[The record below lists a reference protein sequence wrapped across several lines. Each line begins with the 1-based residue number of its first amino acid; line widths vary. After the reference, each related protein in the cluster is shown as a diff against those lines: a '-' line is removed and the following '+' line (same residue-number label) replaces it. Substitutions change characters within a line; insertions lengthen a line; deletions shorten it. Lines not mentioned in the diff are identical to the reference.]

1 MIVFDNVYFSYPN
14 PHGESIPALKGI
26 NLSLAEGESLLILGG
41 NGSGKTTLLK
51 LARGLLMPTEGTVR
65 IQGLNSRN
73 PRSDLSHLV
82 SYVLS
87 RPGDMIF
94 SPIVEEDIAFGLE
107 CRGLPSKEIY
117 TRVHH
122 SLAMLELT
130 KIRKNQ
136 THQLSGGEQ
145 QKVALA
151 GALAHN
157 PKILLLD
164 EPTAYLDFSQSQ
176 RMLKQI
182 RKLKN
187 SITILLATQ
196 RPDPI
201 FQPDRILVLHK
212 GSSLFCGPPVD
223 LLNQPE
229 TLKLAGFIPSK
240 SLLLGNRLRKKGL
253 PLKKPYHTPEQLI
266 RQLCK
271 LWCQISATSAVEA
284 Q

>member
-1 MIVFDNVYFSYPN
+1 LDSKDPRLDL
-14 PHGESIPALKGI
+14 PHI
-26 NLSLAEGESLLILGG
+26 
-41 NGSGKTTLLK
+41 
-51 LARGLLMPTEGTVR
+51 
-65 IQGLNSRN
+65 
-73 PRSDLSHLV
+73 V

-107 CRGLPSKEIY
+107 CRGLPSEEIC
-117 TRVHH
+117 TRVNH
-122 SLAMLELT
+122 SLTMLELT
-130 KIRKNQ
+130 EFRKNQ

-164 EPTAYLDFSQSQ
+164 EPTAYLDSSQS
-176 RMLKQI
+176 RKMLKQVQ
-182 RKLKN
+182 KLKN

-212 GSSLFCGPPVD
+212 GRSFFCGPPAD

-229 TLKLAGFIPSK
+229 ILKLAGLIPSK
-240 SLLLGNRLRKKGL
+240 SLLLGKRLRKKGL

-266 RQLCK
+266 KQLCK
-271 LWCQISATSAVEA
+271 LWCQTSATSAVKA